1 MGSRNRVTT
10 LDVGL
15 LLIRALPALV
25 FMFHGSQKLFGMFG
39 GPGIDGFAAM
49 LAGLGIPMPTLNA
62 YLAASAEVFG
72 GFLLL
77 LGLGTRI
84 AAIPLVVTMLVAALV
99 VHGAAFSLQHNGMEY
114 ALTLAV
120 VTAGLA
126 FTSAGRLSLDAVFAN
141 RLSRATVHQAASQQE
156 TLSIPTRVM
165 S

>member
-1 MGSRNRVTT
+1 MDGRNRVTT

-15 LLIRALPALV
+15 LLIRALPAVV

-39 GPGIDGFAAM
+39 GPGIDGFAGM
-49 LAGLGIPMPTLNA
+49 LAQMGIPLPGLNA

-72 GFLLL
+72 GLLLL

-84 AAIPLVVTMLVAALV
+84 AAVPLAVTMLVAALV

-120 VTAGLA
+120 VTAGLG
-126 FTSAGRLSLDAVFAN
+126 FTGAGRLSLDAVLATW
-141 RLSRATVHQAASQQE
+141 LSRRPSRESANSHESH
-156 TLSIPTRVM
+156 SIPRRVL